1 MISDF
6 KSGEKILNDFVLR
19 NKELRAK
26 KDSNVKYLSVE
37 LGDSS
42 GRLFGSLWD
51 NVDKTNSSIA
61 IGEIVHVKGTVIDWK
76 GRQHLSIDS
85 IKPVSKEDGVDSDE
99 FVPKAKE
106 KPDELFK
113 KFLSWKEHI
122 EDKHLRDLVDLI
134 FNDKA
139 VKSCF
144 KESPAGKLW
153 HHNYKGGLM
162 DHSTQVAAICKGMA
176 ESYSEINKDLLITA
190 AMLHDIGKMREFKCD
205 GFIDYSDEGR
215 LLGHVVIGYG
225 IVKSFID
232 KVDNFPEGLKFELL
246 HLILSH
252 QGKRDNG
259 SPVDPMTREAL
270 ILYYADE
277 IDSKLNAFG
286 RIYKQE
292 YEPGKKWS
300 NYVRLMNRFFYF
312 GDGKPAEKATR

>member
-26 KDSNVKYLSVE
+26 KDSNIKYLSVE

-51 NVDKTNSSIA
+51 NVDQTNSRIA
-61 IGEIVHVKGTVIDWK
+61 IGEVVHVKGTVIDWK
-76 GRQHLSIDS
+76 GRKHLSIDS
-85 IKPVSKEDGVDSDE
+85 IEPVQKEDSVNTDE
-99 FVPKAKE
+99 FVPKAEE
-106 KPDELFK
+106 KPEELFK
-113 KFLSWKEHI
+113 KFLIWGDHINNTFLKE
-122 EDKHLRDLVDLI
+122 LVDII
-134 FNDKA
+134 FKDKA
-139 VKSCF
+139 VKACF

-153 HHNYKGGLM
+153 HHNYKGGLVE
-162 DHSTQVAAICKGMA
+162 HSTQVTALCAVIA
-176 ESYSEINKDLLITA
+176 DSYVEINKDLLITA
-190 AMLHDIGKMREFKCD
+190 AMLHDIGKMREFKCE

-215 LLGHVVIGYG
+215 LLGHIAIGYG
-225 IVKSFID
+225 IVKMFID
-232 KVDNFPEGLKFELL
+232 KVEHFPESLKYELL

-259 SPVDPMTREAL
+259 SPVEPMTREAL

-292 YEPGKKWS
+292 FEPGKKWS
-300 NYVRLMNRFFYF
+300 NYVRLLNRFFYF
-312 GDGKPAEKATR
+312 GDGKTAENSTV